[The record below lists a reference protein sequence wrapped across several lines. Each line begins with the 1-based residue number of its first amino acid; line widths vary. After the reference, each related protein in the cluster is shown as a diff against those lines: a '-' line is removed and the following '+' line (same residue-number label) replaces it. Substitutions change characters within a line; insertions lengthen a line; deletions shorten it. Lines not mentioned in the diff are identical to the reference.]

1 MMSYY
6 NNLLMIKRTSIFIL
20 CTVLLSSCHF
30 RNIISEE
37 EYITIDKLV
46 LDLDVDWSE
55 LDTPPT
61 GMTLAL
67 YPIDETD
74 PEAETEGHVYHFN
87 TVDHVTLS
95 VPMGD
100 YSIVCMNQSEEEF
113 AAFTFDLSTFNKASV
128 TVREDGTST
137 KANVRYG
144 TGSTRGLSIQGT
156 LMPGSLAVGTMNSVM
171 SETKRRT
178 RGLSVQGVL
187 IPSNVVKGLSLE
199 VNAFGLNETVKVR
212 GTLTNLAGAL
222 SMRSLKPIGRAM
234 DQELEPE
241 MWTMTLPTDK
251 TKPGKVSCT
260 FGTFGPFVLPEPEN
274 DPFTRGALDEGDG
287 ENSPAPETA
296 EDVKCMLLMDLE
308 MNDGTH
314 FSKVLDM
321 TEFIFQNFVKEDKDE
336 ATFVVGSSTD
346 TGGSSDLTVDGETEQ
361 GTFILHNT
369 DNVGK
374 TTVSVEGWTK
384 INNIDVNF

>member
-37 EYITIDKLV
+37 EYNTIDKLV

-144 TGSTRGLSIQGT
+144 TGSTRGHNRKSALS
-156 LMPGSLAVGTMNSVM
+156 PGSLAIGSLNSVL
-171 SETKRRT
+171 KDPQFT
-178 RGLSVQGVL
+178 RGHNRKGAIQ
-187 IPSNVVKGLSLE
+187 PQNVVKGLSLE

-234 DQELEPE
+234 DQEIEPE

-287 ENSPAPETA
+287 ENSPAPGTA
-296 EDVKCMLLMDLE
+296 EDGKCMLLMDIEL
-308 MNDGTH
+308 NDGTH
-314 FSKVLDM
+314 FFRALDM
-321 TEFIFQNFVKEDKDE
+321 TEFIIQNFVKEDKDE